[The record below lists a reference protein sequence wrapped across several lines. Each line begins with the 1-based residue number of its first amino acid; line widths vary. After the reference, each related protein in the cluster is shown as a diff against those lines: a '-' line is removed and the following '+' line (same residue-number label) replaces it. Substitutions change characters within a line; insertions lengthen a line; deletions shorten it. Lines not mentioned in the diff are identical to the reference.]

1 MRPQPTLL
9 QQHTITID
17 ADCEF
22 RLPMAQLLDVSAV
35 QTLRLELH
43 IANFVG
49 AGTVHFMLD
58 DVEDADN
65 VRATGTFLLADIG
78 ENSRHVLEFNRD
90 AEPHNLAGRSLCI
103 LCNDAAV
110 AFDLTVRGLE
120 ADAENLAAAIDV
132 AAYSEAQVVVLFAC
146 DRKKP
151 TIESLPTGWFAI
163 ATYFECKDAAS
174 GAVWVKY

>member
-49 AGTVHFMLD
+49 DGTVHFMLND
-58 DVEDADN
+58 GEDADN

-110 AFDLTVRGLE
+110 AFDLTLRSL
-120 ADAENLAAAIDV
+120 ADDAQDLATAIDV
-132 AAYSEAQVVVLFAC
+132 AAYREAQVVVLFSC
-146 DRKKP
+146 DREKP
-151 TIESLPTGWFAI
+151 KVEALATGWFAM
-163 ATYFECKDAAS
+163 ATYFECKEPARGS
-174 GAVWVKY
+174 MWVRY